1 MTGPQLK
8 INGEWIALP
17 EDFSLS
23 LEQSNP
29 LFNDQGTFSFPF
41 EVPLEPN
48 RHVFKNLAD
57 PFGHISLKAV
67 NGLDAELWF
76 GGIMLYKG
84 KTETEQEVEISDSV
98 PITFVSGNSD
108 FKNRI
113 DGMNARDVP
122 LDRDIKLG
130 YVVEKATGTATD
142 GRGSK
147 YSVTKELPP
156 YMMMNF
162 TEYNVSDPYPIRP
175 YCNVRVC
182 TQGVNSEGEAD
193 GYQILPAKRPFSG
206 VCFYVMYLMDC
217 LFRHLGIVFEKT
229 EIEAVEDLNRLAFFT
244 TKCKVEYKGDFRK
257 IQLSEIK
264 ENDFIGSDFTF
275 NVHSNNYGRARE
287 WDLSTEQFTY
297 QGRDVFAT
305 NENYPDVSIEDIISD
320 LETAFGIR
328 MIFDGESNRMRML
341 LLKNVFRDNS
351 MIEHSTTITSLKLS
365 CYRPKNIRL
374 TYGKENDT
382 AFNYN
387 EYSNVKL
394 FNGYGDILSDGITNY
409 DTTCKIDKKTG
420 NAYRIKVNEKTGLGA
435 TLMEVGG
442 YRDYVEENG
451 GDEEE
456 NLSIKFSPVIS
467 NDVTGGGPTQG
478 RYQKRV
484 EQVTNNTTRV
494 DSSEYETE
502 AQEFAVFANVELTV
516 GEMYDKKKTY
526 FYYSSRP
533 GGLLKG
539 FELGYDYLKGKCYEL
554 FDTETSEESPTQ
566 SYDAGYTLGIMRG
579 PGNDAGLEFED
590 NYDEEGNDSF
600 SIVASGYAFSSDTCD
615 NYGRFF
621 DYNGTLPGGVKMPG
635 SFSLKLVA
643 GKPGFP
649 IDGEYADRGLVSQF
663 LSEYLYFLAHRKLV
677 TLSVKMSISEI
688 IHIDFL
694 KRHRIGEFV
703 GFINKVSYS
712 LDESGVNDVEVEMYI
727 L

>member
-57 PFGHISLKAV
+57 PFGHIDLKAV

-108 FKNRI
+108 FKSRI
-113 DGMNARDVP
+113 EGMNARDVP
-122 LDRDIKLG
+122 LDREIKLG
-130 YVVEKATGTATD
+130 YVVQRAEGVATD
-142 GRGSK
+142 SYGNK
-147 YSVTKELPP
+147 ISVTRNLPP
-156 YMMMNF
+156 FMMMNF
-162 TEYNVSDPYPIRP
+162 TEYNISDPYPLKP

-182 TQGVNSEGEAD
+182 TQGVNSEGDKA

-206 VCFYVMYLMDC
+206 VCFYVMYLLDC
-217 LFRHLGIVFEKT
+217 LFKHLGISFEKDG
-229 EIEAVEDLNRLAFFT
+229 IEDVEDLNRLAFFS
-244 TKCKVEYKGDFRK
+244 TKCKVEYKGDFHE

-264 ENDFIGSDFTF
+264 ENNFIGNDFTL
-275 NVHSNNYGRARE
+275 NVHRSITDGRLGK
-287 WDLSTEQFTY
+287 WNLTTNQFTY
-297 QGRDVFAT
+297 YGRNVFAT
-305 NENYPDVSIEDIISD
+305 NENYPDVSIEDVISD

-328 MIFDGESNRMRML
+328 MLFDGESNRMRMIL
-341 LLKNVFRDNS
+341 LNNVFRDNS
-351 MIEHSTTITSLKLS
+351 VVEHSTTILSLDLS
-365 CYRPKNIRL
+365 LYKPKNIRL
-374 TYGKENDT
+374 TYGNENDT
-382 AFNYN
+382 AFNYD

-394 FNGYGDILSDGITNY
+394 FNEYGDILSKGITNY
-409 DTTCKIDKKTG
+409 DIECKIDRKTG
-420 NAYRIKVNEKTGLGA
+420 NAYRIKVNKDTGLGA

-442 YRDYVEENG
+442 FRDYVEENNG
-451 GDEEE
+451 DDEET
-456 NLSIKFSPVIS
+456 LSIKFSPVIS
-467 NDVTGGGPTQG
+467 NDVAGGGPTRRLYSVQ
-478 RYQKRV
+478 RIPD
-484 EQVTNNTTRV
+484 T
-494 DSSEYETE
+494 SESKIPS
-502 AQEFAVFANVELTV
+502 QEFAVFADVELTI
-516 GEMYDKKKTY
+516 GEMYDKKEIY
-526 FYYSSRP
+526 YRSSYSSGRP
-533 GGLLKG
+533 A
-539 FELGYDYLKGKCYEL
+539 EGYETGYYYLKGKCYEL
-554 FDTETSEESPTQ
+554 FDTETSDESPTQ

-579 PGNDAGLEFED
+579 PGSDAGLEFESDYD
-590 NYDEEGNDSF
+590 NEGNDSF
-600 SIVASGYAFSSDTCD
+600 SIVASEYAFSSDTCD

-635 SFSLKLVA
+635 TFSLKLVA

-649 IDGEYADRGLVSQF
+649 IDSEYADRGLVSQF

-712 LDESGVNDVEVEMYI
+712 LDGSGVNDVEIEMFI

>member
-57 PFGHISLKAV
+57 PFGHIDLKAV

-108 FKNRI
+108 FKSRI
-113 DGMNARDVP
+113 EGMNARDVP
-122 LDRDIKLG
+122 LDREIKLG
-130 YVVEKATGTATD
+130 YVVEKAEGVAID
-142 GRGSK
+142 KKGNK
-147 YSVTKELPP
+147 YDVTKKLPP

-162 TEYNVSDPYPIRP
+162 TEYNVFDPYPIKP

-182 TQGVNSEGEAD
+182 AQGVNSEGDPD

-206 VCFYVMYLMDC
+206 VCFYLMYLMDC
-217 LFRHLGIVFEKT
+217 LFKHLGIIFDKT
-229 EIEAVEDLNRLAFFT
+229 EIEGIEDINRLALFT
-244 TKCKVEYKGDFRK
+244 TKCKVKYGNNSRI
-257 IQLSEIK
+257 IQLSDIK
-264 ENDFIGSDFTF
+264 KNDFLGSDFTLHLHR
-275 NVHSNNYGRARE
+275 NTYGRIYE
-287 WDLSTEQFTY
+287 WDLLTEQFTY
-297 QGRDVFAT
+297 YGNDVFAT
-305 NENYPDVSIEDIISD
+305 NENYPDVSISDIISD
-320 LETAFGIR
+320 LKTAFGMR
-328 MIFDGESNRMRML
+328 LVFNGESNRIKAVF
-341 LLKNVFRDNS
+341 LKDVFRDNTV
-351 MIEHSTTITSLKLS
+351 IEHIATITSFNLS
-365 CYRPKNIRL
+365 KYKPKDIRV
-374 TYGKENDT
+374 TYGNESDI

-387 EYSNVKL
+387 EYSDVEL
-394 FNGYGDILSDGITNY
+394 FNGYKYILSDGISNY
-409 DTTCKIDKKTG
+409 DRTCKIDKLTG
-420 NAYRIKVNEKTGLGA
+420 NAYRIKVNKDTGLGA
-435 TLMEVGG
+435 SLTEVGG
-442 YRDYVEENG
+442 FRDYVEGNNG
-451 GDEEE
+451 GDEE
-456 NLSIKFSPVIS
+456 NLSIKFAPAIA
-467 NDVTGGGPTQG
+467 NDVAGGGATQR
-478 RYQKRV
+478 RYRKENQR
-484 EQVTNNTTRV
+484 TTTTR
-494 DSSEYETE
+494 TE
-502 AQEFAVFANVELTV
+502 KPESIDQVQELAVFANVSLTV
-516 GEMYDKKKTY
+516 GEMYDKKEILYQTN
-526 FYYSSRP
+526 SRS
-533 GGLLKG
+533 GSVTNG
-539 FELGYDYLKGKCYEL
+539 FELGYDYIKGKCYEL
-554 FDTETSEESPTQ
+554 FDTETYDESPTQ

-579 PGNDAGLEFED
+579 PGSDSGLEFEN
-590 NYDEEGNDSF
+590 NYDDEGNDSF

-621 DYNGTLPGGVKMPG
+621 DYNGNLPGGVKMPG
-635 SFSLKLVA
+635 TFSLKLVA

-649 IDGEYADRGLVSQF
+649 IDSEYADRGLVSQF

-712 LDESGVNDVEVEMYI
+712 LDGSGVNDVEIEMYI